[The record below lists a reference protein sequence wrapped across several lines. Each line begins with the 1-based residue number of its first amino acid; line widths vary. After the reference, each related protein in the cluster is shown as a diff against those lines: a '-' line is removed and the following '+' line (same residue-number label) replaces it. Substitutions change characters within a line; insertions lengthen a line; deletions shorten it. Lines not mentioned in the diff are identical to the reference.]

1 MPVDGMK
8 YIKYV
13 QNNDTLFYDKNSLQT
28 KKNFFTTYKY
38 NKNEW
43 HVSYDENWYYMLYK
57 EEELPDQGWKIHV
70 SANIDDAQEVLSE
83 VSKLLIKKKIS
94 FKFVPTPDDLLLT
107 YSKGKDR
114 IEAGKFITI
123 YPGNIAEFCNLL
135 EMLRTITCK
144 YKEGP
149 YILNDR
155 PWKQSNVYYR
165 YGAYTKK
172 IKLKDG
178 IPTYVIKAP
187 NGDYLED
194 KREPYYT
201 EPYFV
206 KEPTFVQENNTF
218 PEEKEFAGIEE
229 LGIKDAIHFSLSG
242 GIYNGKYNNQDVVI
256 KEGRP
261 NIGLGDDR
269 RDGFTR
275 ILDEYNTLKKLE
287 DVDGVVNPIDYKKI
301 WKHDYLIEEKID
313 AITLGEYL
321 SVRFPFANQFTDKIG
336 KYKKD
341 TVSIID
347 SLVQIIKDIH
357 KKDVAFVD
365 FQPENIM
372 VSTTDD
378 DVKVKLIDFESS
390 KKVSEKY
397 NPDLVIP
404 EYSSFQSK
412 TYGDADWF
420 ALFRIA
426 RTLFLPVEPTMI
438 YSKQLEERQ
447 NENIKAKFGQ
457 DIVDYLIEIRNIC
470 ERHTKIF
477 LNPSFYKGNIGIPRT
492 SISRKNIST
501 NIDGLLTGL
510 VTNVDYNF
518 DGLIHGDVNQFDEEL
533 SKYSINNG
541 AMGAVMAISRTDS
554 SRLDSERFQ
563 QWLQKAIENIF
574 EIVENVPEFKVGLF
588 DGLCGIALALYDLDK
603 KDIAENLMQYCNANR
618 KEMDISIYSGLSGI
632 GLANLSLYSETKEQV
647 YKENSLEIIN
657 EIITRYDNGEFESK
671 KDYEGKFSL
680 IKGWSGAVLLI
691 WKASILFNNMQF
703 KAKSIEILDKLVD
716 KGIVDSDRGIS
727 LLDKNKK
734 IQRLLPYLDTGFA
747 GISILLID
755 MLIDDNKLIHG
766 KYNKILNS
774 IKYDAGSFCSY
785 CCSLFSGVSGLIVS
799 ANATYQYFG
808 QDSYLDN
815 YINSLNNYVLSKAGN
830 DILVPG
836 IMEMKCSMDY
846 ETGAAGILLAL
857 IDYYRDNDSWYSW
870 FPLLKNNKLN
880 LFNKIPSRKIE

>member
-1 MPVDGMK
+1 MK
-8 YIKYV
+8 YIKYIK
-13 QNNDTLFYDKNSLQT
+13 NDNTFFYDKNNLET
-28 KKNFFTTYKY
+28 KKVFFKTYKY

-43 HVSYDENWYYMLYK
+43 HVNHDENWYYMLY
-57 EEELPDQGWKIHV
+57 EEEKLPDQGWKIHV

-83 VSKLLIKKKIS
+83 VSELLIKKKIS
-94 FKFVPTPDDLLLT
+94 FKFVPSPYELLLT

-123 YPGNIAEFCNLL
+123 YPRDETEFCSLL
-135 EMLRTITCK
+135 ELLKDITCK

-187 NGDYLED
+187 NGEYLED

-218 PEEKEFAGIEE
+218 PDEKEFTGIDE

-242 GIYNGKYNNQDVVI
+242 GIYNGKYHNQDVVI

-261 NIGLGDDR
+261 NIGLSDDR

-287 DVDGVVNPIDYKKI
+287 DVDGVVNPIGYKKI

-321 SVRFPFANQFTDKIG
+321 SIRFPFANQFTDRVE

-341 TVSIID
+341 TVRIIN
-347 SLVQIIKDIH
+347 SLVQIIEDIH
-357 KKDVAFVD
+357 KRDVAFVD

-372 VSTTDD
+372 VSTTNDN
-378 DVKVKLIDFESS
+378 VKVKLIDFESS
-390 KKVSEKY
+390 KKVLEKY
-397 NPDLVIP
+397 SPDLVIP
-404 EYSSFQSK
+404 EYASFQSK
-412 TYGDADWF
+412 TCGDADWY

-457 DIVDYLIEIRNIC
+457 DIVDYLTEIRNVC
-470 ERHTKIF
+470 EKHTRIF
-477 LNPSFYKGNIGIPRT
+477 RDPSFYKGTMGIPQT
-492 SISRKNIST
+492 PLNIKNIST
-501 NIDGLLTGL
+501 NIEDLVNGL
-510 VTNVDYNF
+510 VTNIDYNF
-518 DGLIHGDVNQFDEEL
+518 DGLIHGDVNQFDDEL

-541 AMGAVMAISRTDS
+541 AMGAVMAISRTDPS
-554 SRLDSERFQ
+554 KLDSERFH
-563 QWLQKAIENIF
+563 QWLLKAIKNIF
-574 EIVENVPEFKVGLF
+574 EIVENAPEFKVGLF
-588 DGLCGIALALYDLDK
+588 DGLCGIALMLYDLDK
-603 KDIAENLMQYCNANR
+603 KDIAENLMKYSNANR

-632 GLANLSLYSETKEQV
+632 GLANLSLYSETKKQV
-647 YKENSLEIIN
+647 YKENALEIIN
-657 EIITRYDNGEFESK
+657 EIINRYDNGEFESQ
-671 KDYEGKFSL
+671 KDYEGKYSL

-703 KAKSIEILDKLVD
+703 KTKSIEILDELVD
-716 KGIVDSDRGIS
+716 KGIVDSDRGVS

-734 IQRLLPYLDTGFA
+734 MQRLLPYLDTGFA
-747 GISILLID
+747 GFSILLID
-755 MLIDDNKLIHG
+755 MLIDDNKLISG
-766 KYNKILNS
+766 KYNKIFNS

-799 ANATYQYFG
+799 ANATYQYFN
-808 QDSYLDN
+808 QNSYLDN
-815 YINSLNNYVLSKAGN
+815 YINSLNNYTLSKKGN

-836 IMEMKCSMDY
+836 IMGMKCSMDY

-857 IDYYRDNDSWYSW
+857 LDYYKDEGSWYSW

-880 LFNKIPSRKIE
+880 LFNKIRSKKLE